1 MSAING
7 SINLLYGS
15 VGGDDFVLV
24 KETDIGLTL
33 DEYQQH
39 YSRYVKEYMK
49 VFNVSSNEVD
59 WAKGFYDAVWSLAF
73 ALNSSLEELDVNL
86 THIKTGSNL
95 LARTISKH
103 MVNLNFQGISGR
115 INFDNETGYNT
126 ETTVNL
132 YQYDL
137 NVGVYTRVG
146 VYNSS
151 CLTLFPEKIPRVSV
165 QFLK

>member
-1 MSAING
+1 M
-7 SINLLYGS
+7 
-15 VGGDDFVLV
+15 
-24 KETDIGLTL
+24 
-33 DEYQQH
+33 
-39 YSRYVKEYMK
+39 
-49 VFNVSSNEVD
+49 
-59 WAKGFYDAVWSLAF
+59 WSLAF

-86 THIKTGSNL
+86 TQIKTGSNL

-103 MVNLNFQGISGR
+103 IVNLNFQGISGR

-151 CLTLFPEKIPRVSV
+151 CLTLFPEKKSLVYQYS
-165 QFLK
+165 F